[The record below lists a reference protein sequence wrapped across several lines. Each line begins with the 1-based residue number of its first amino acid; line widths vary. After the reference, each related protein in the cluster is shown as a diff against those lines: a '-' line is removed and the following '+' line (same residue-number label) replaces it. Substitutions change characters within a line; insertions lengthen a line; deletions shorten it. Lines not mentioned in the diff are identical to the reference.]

1 MKDRLIGKLRCLQS
15 AVLVFFIIHGGIFG
29 AGINLLIKISK
40 EDFSK
45 LYHGNDVIMMSEY
58 LNYVENQD
66 LKKLSLFYHFSL

>member
-1 MKDRLIGKLRCLQS
+1 MQVKDEVIFMEEG
-15 AVLVFFIIHGGIFG
+15 VL
-29 AGINLLIKISK
+29 KISK

>member
-1 MKDRLIGKLRCLQS
+1 MQVKDEVIFMEEG
-15 AVLVFFIIHGGIFG
+15 VL
-29 AGINLLIKISK
+29 KISK

-45 LYHGNDVIMMSEY
+45 LYQGNDDIMMSEY